1 MTEAERFPNG
11 DLQVPFA
18 RDEGGVL
25 LDGFKRVAKDSD
37 ECKEWERAAK
47 AEGVQIPRARLLGQD
62 ALDSLTS
69 EEQDAKFGPDLATAL
84 RDGKVALADIVTTK
98 NGFLVRKP
106 IDELNLPQDQNS

>member
-1 MTEAERFPNG
+1 MTIPPYNDPYIR
-11 DLQVPFA
+11 DLGADHF
-18 RDEGGVL
+18 
-25 LDGFKRVAKDSD
+25 
-37 ECKEWERAAK
+37 
-47 AEGVQIPRARLLGQD
+47 D
-62 ALDSLTS
+62 ALTP

>member
-11 DLQVPFA
+11 DLRVPFA

-37 ECKEWERAAK
+37 ECKAWERAAK
-47 AEGVQIPRARLLGQD
+47 AEGVQIPQARLLGQD
-62 ALDSLTS
+62 AFESLTS
-69 EEQDAKFGPDLATAL
+69 EEQDATFGPNVAAAL
-84 RDGKVALADIVTTK
+84 RDGKIELSDIVTTK

-106 IDELNLPQDQNS
+106 IDDLDL